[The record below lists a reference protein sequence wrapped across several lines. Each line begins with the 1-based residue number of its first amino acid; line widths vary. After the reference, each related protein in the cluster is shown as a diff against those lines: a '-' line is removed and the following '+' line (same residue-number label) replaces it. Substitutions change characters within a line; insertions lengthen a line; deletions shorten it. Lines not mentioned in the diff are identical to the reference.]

1 MDKKINRY
9 FCVQP
14 FVNTTTRIQGQ
25 NNVCCNINSFESTIK
40 SQSPG
45 KFFLSDR
52 VKKMREKMLKG
63 VKLDECSRCYYQES
77 MVNNSHRIEYNK
89 YYNIKN
95 DQQNEYYDKIL
106 KKLRLSDLDNP
117 LYAELHISN
126 LCNLKCLTCN
136 ERDSS
141 KFHAENKLLGV
152 SDDPSAEYSNFDI
165 NKYKALDSIIKRGL
179 LFLDIRGGETLMVP
193 EVKKILTEVEDDVA
207 KNITLK
213 IQTNGTIEPDKKW
226 IEIFKKFKR
235 TKVNLSIDAFG
246 NDNHYVRF
254 PSDWNKITATI
265 KVLETHGIKFIV
277 NTVVSNINLLLLD
290 KLFGWIQENKYLNYF
305 YILESPEHFRPTNLP
320 QYLLDIAVKRLQ
332 NVSKDFEN
340 KDCHPKL
347 DDLINMCKSS
357 GTDTHWQTFCKEI
370 QMRDKYRQNNITN
383 IIPQIK
389 EYMNAKVQRDQ

>member
-9 FCVQP
+9 FCIQP

-25 NNVCCNINSFESTIK
+25 NNVCCNINNFDSTIDR
-40 SQSPG
+40 QSPG
-45 KFFLSDR
+45 EFFHSDR
-52 VKKMREKMLKG
+52 VKNMREKMLKG
-63 VKLDECSRCYYQES
+63 IKLDECSLCHYQEK

-95 DQQNEYYDKIL
+95 DQPNEYYNKIL

-141 KFHAENKLLGV
+141 KFHAENKLLGI
-152 SDDPSAEYSNFDI
+152 SDEPDVEYSDFDI
-165 NKYKALDSIIKRGL
+165 NKYKALDSVIKRGL

-193 EVKKILTEVEDDVA
+193 EVKKILTEVDADMA

-213 IQTNGTIEPDKKW
+213 IQTNGTIEPDKNW
-226 IEIFKKFKR
+226 IAIFKKFKR

-246 NDNHYVRF
+246 EDNHYVRF
-254 PSDWNKITATI
+254 PSDWKKILYTVN
-265 KVLETHGIKFIV
+265 VLKTNDIKFIV

-290 KLFGWIQENKYLNYF
+290 KLFAWIQENKYLNYF
-305 YILESPEHFRPTNLP
+305 YILESPEHYRPTNLP
-320 QYLLDIAVKRLQ
+320 QSLLDIAAKRLQ
-332 NVSKDFEN
+332 NVSKDFVN
-340 KDCHPKL
+340 KDCHQKL
-347 DDLINMCKSS
+347 DDLIEMCKTSCA
-357 GTDTHWQTFCKEI
+357 DTSWQNFCKEI
-370 QMRDKYRQNNITN
+370 QMRDKYRQNTITN
-383 IIPQIK
+383 IIPEIK
-389 EYMNAKVQRDQ
+389 EYMNAEI

>member
-9 FCVQP
+9 FCIQP

-25 NNVCCNINSFESTIK
+25 NNVCCNINNFDSTIDR
-40 SQSPG
+40 QSPG
-45 KFFLSDR
+45 EFFHSDR
-52 VKKMREKMLKG
+52 VKNMREKMLKG
-63 VKLDECSRCYYQES
+63 IKLDECSLCHYQEK

-95 DQQNEYYDKIL
+95 DQPNEYYNKIL

-141 KFHAENKLLGV
+141 KFHAENKLLGI
-152 SDDPSAEYSNFDI
+152 SDEPDVEYSDFDI
-165 NKYKALDSIIKRGL
+165 NKYKALDSVIKRGL

-193 EVKKILTEVEDDVA
+193 EVKKILTEVDADMA

-213 IQTNGTIEPDKKW
+213 IQTNGTIEPDKNW
-226 IEIFKKFKR
+226 IAIFKKFKR

-246 NDNHYVRF
+246 EDNHYVRF
-254 PSDWNKITATI
+254 PSDWKKILYTVD
-265 KVLETHGIKFIV
+265 VLKTNDIKFIV

-290 KLFGWIQENKYLNYF
+290 KLFAWIQENKYLNYF
-305 YILESPEHFRPTNLP
+305 YILESPEHYRPTNLP
-320 QYLLDIAVKRLQ
+320 QSLLDIAAKRLQ
-332 NVSKDFEN
+332 NVSKDFVN
-340 KDCHPKL
+340 KDCHQKL
-347 DDLINMCKSS
+347 DDLIEMCKTSCA
-357 GTDTHWQTFCKEI
+357 DTSWQNFCKEI
-370 QMRDKYRQNNITN
+370 QMRDKYRQNTITN
-383 IIPQIK
+383 IIPEMK
-389 EYMNAKVQRDQ
+389 EYLDAKI

>member
-9 FCVQP
+9 FCIQP

-25 NNVCCNINSFESTIK
+25 NNVCCNINNFDSTIDR
-40 SQSPG
+40 QSPG
-45 KFFLSDR
+45 EFFHSDR
-52 VKKMREKMLKG
+52 VKNMREKMLKG
-63 VKLDECSRCYYQES
+63 IKLDECSLCHYQEK

-95 DQQNEYYDKIL
+95 DQPNEYYNKIL

-141 KFHAENKLLGV
+141 KFHAENKLLGI
-152 SDDPSAEYSNFDI
+152 SDEPDVEYSDFDI
-165 NKYKALDSIIKRGL
+165 NKYKALDSVIKRGL

-193 EVKKILTEVEDDVA
+193 EVKKILTEVDADMA

-213 IQTNGTIEPDKKW
+213 IQTNGTIEPDKNW
-226 IEIFKKFKR
+226 IAIFKKFKR

-246 NDNHYVRF
+246 EDNHYVRF
-254 PSDWNKITATI
+254 PSDWKKILNTVDLLKTND
-265 KVLETHGIKFIV
+265 IKFIV

-290 KLFGWIQENKYLNYF
+290 KLFAWIQENKYLNYF
-305 YILESPEHFRPTNLP
+305 YILESPEHYRPTNLP
-320 QYLLDIAVKRLQ
+320 QSLLDIAAKRLQ
-332 NVSKDFEN
+332 NVSKDFVN
-340 KDCHPKL
+340 KDCHQKL
-347 DDLINMCKSS
+347 DDLIEMCKTSCA
-357 GTDTHWQTFCKEI
+357 DTSWQNFCKEI
-370 QMRDKYRQNNITN
+370 QMRDKYRQNTITN
-383 IIPQIK
+383 IIPEIK
-389 EYMNAKVQRDQ
+389 EYMNAEI

>member
-9 FCVQP
+9 FCIQP

-25 NNVCCNINSFESTIK
+25 NNVCCNINNFDSTIDR
-40 SQSPG
+40 QSPG
-45 KFFLSDR
+45 EFFHSDR
-52 VKKMREKMLKG
+52 VKNMREKMLKG
-63 VKLDECSRCYYQES
+63 IKLDECSLCHYQEK

-95 DQQNEYYDKIL
+95 DQPDEYYNKIL

-141 KFHAENKLLGV
+141 KFHAENKLLGI
-152 SDDPSAEYSNFDI
+152 SDEPDVEYSNFDI
-165 NKYKALDSIIKRGL
+165 NKYKALDSVINRGL

-193 EVKKILTEVEDDVA
+193 EVKKILTEVDADMA

-213 IQTNGTIEPDKKW
+213 IQTNGTIEPDKNW
-226 IEIFKKFKR
+226 IAIFKKFKR

-246 NDNHYVRF
+246 EDNHYVRF
-254 PSDWNKITATI
+254 PSDWKKILYTVD
-265 KVLETHGIKFIV
+265 VLKTNDIKFIV

-290 KLFGWIQENKYLNYF
+290 KLFAWIQENKYLNYF
-305 YILESPEHFRPTNLP
+305 YILESPEHYRPTNLP
-320 QYLLDIAVKRLQ
+320 QSLLDIAAKRLQ
-332 NVSKDFEN
+332 NVSKDFVN
-340 KDCHPKL
+340 KDCHQKL
-347 DDLINMCKSS
+347 DDLIEMCKTSCA
-357 GTDTHWQTFCKEI
+357 DTSWQNFCKEI
-370 QMRDKYRQNNITN
+370 QMRDKYRQNTITN
-383 IIPQIK
+383 IIPEIK
-389 EYMNAKVQRDQ
+389 EHMNAEI

>member
-9 FCVQP
+9 FCIQP

-25 NNVCCNINSFESTIK
+25 NNVCCNINNFDSTIDR
-40 SQSPG
+40 QSPG
-45 KFFLSDR
+45 EFFHSDT
-52 VKKMREKMLKG
+52 VKNMREKMLKG
-63 VKLDECSRCYYQES
+63 IKLDECSLCHYQEK

-95 DQQNEYYDKIL
+95 DQPNEYYNKIL

-141 KFHAENKLLGV
+141 KFHAENKLLGI
-152 SDDPSAEYSNFDI
+152 SDEPDVEYSDFDI
-165 NKYKALDSIIKRGL
+165 NKYKALDSVIKRGL

-193 EVKKILTEVEDDVA
+193 EVKKILTEVDADMA

-213 IQTNGTIEPDKKW
+213 IQTNGTIEPDKNW
-226 IEIFKKFKR
+226 IAIFKKFKR

-246 NDNHYVRF
+246 EDNHYVRF
-254 PSDWNKITATI
+254 PSDWKKILYTVN
-265 KVLETHGIKFIV
+265 VLKTNDIKFIV

-290 KLFGWIQENKYLNYF
+290 KLFAWIQENKYLNYF
-305 YILESPEHFRPTNLP
+305 YILESPEHYRPTNLP
-320 QYLLDIAVKRLQ
+320 QSLLDIAAKRLQ
-332 NVSKDFEN
+332 NVSKDFVN
-340 KDCHPKL
+340 KDCHQKL
-347 DDLINMCKSS
+347 DDLIEMCKTSCA
-357 GTDTHWQTFCKEI
+357 DTSWQNFCKEI
-370 QMRDKYRQNNITN
+370 QMRDKYRQNTITN
-383 IIPQIK
+383 IIPEIK
-389 EYMNAKVQRDQ
+389 EYMNAEI

>member
-1 MDKKINRY
+1 MDELINRY
-9 FCVQP
+9 FCIQP

-25 NNVCCNINSFESTIK
+25 NNVCCNINSFESTISK
-40 SQSPG
+40 ESPG
-45 KFFLSDR
+45 KFFLSER

-63 VKLDECSRCYYQES
+63 IKLNECHLCHYQES
-77 MVNNSHRIEYNK
+77 MVNNSHRMEHNK

-95 DQQNEYYDKIL
+95 DQTNEYYDKIL
-106 KKLRLSDLDNP
+106 QKLRLSDLHNP

-141 KFHAENKLLGV
+141 KFHAENKILEI
-152 SDDPSAEYSNFDI
+152 SDNPNIEYSNFDV
-165 NKYKALDSIIKRGL
+165 NKYKALDSIIKKGL

-193 EVKKILTEVEDDVA
+193 EVKKILTEVDADMT

-213 IQTNGTIEPDKKW
+213 IQTNGTIEPDKNW
-226 IEIFKKFKR
+226 IAIFKKFKR

-254 PSDWNKITATI
+254 PSDWNKIMSTI
-265 KVLETHGIKFIV
+265 KVLETHDIKFIV

-305 YILESPEHFRPTNLP
+305 YILESPDHFRPTNLP
-320 QYLLDIAVKRLQ
+320 QSLLDIAGKRLQ
-332 NVSKDFEN
+332 NVNRNFVN
-340 KDCHPKL
+340 KDCHQKL
-347 DDLINMCKSS
+347 DDLITMCNISS
-357 GTDTHWQTFCKEI
+357 SDTHWQTFCKEI

>member
-9 FCVQP
+9 FCIQP

-25 NNVCCNINSFESTIK
+25 NNVCCNINNFDSTIDR
-40 SQSPG
+40 QSPG
-45 KFFLSDR
+45 EFFHSDR
-52 VKKMREKMLKG
+52 VKNMREKMLKG
-63 VKLDECSRCYYQES
+63 IKLDECSLCHYQEK

-95 DQQNEYYDKIL
+95 DQPNEYYNKIL

-141 KFHAENKLLGV
+141 KFHAENKVLGI
-152 SDDPSAEYSNFDI
+152 SDEPDVKYSDFDI
-165 NKYKALDSIIKRGL
+165 NKYKALDSVIKRGL

-193 EVKKILTEVEDDVA
+193 EVKKILTEVDADMA

-213 IQTNGTIEPDKKW
+213 IQTNGTIEPDKNW
-226 IEIFKKFKR
+226 IAIFKKFKR

-246 NDNHYVRF
+246 EDNHYVRF
-254 PSDWNKITATI
+254 PSDWKKILYTVN
-265 KVLETHGIKFIV
+265 VLKTNDIKFIV

-290 KLFGWIQENKYLNYF
+290 KLFAWIQENKYLNYF
-305 YILESPEHFRPTNLP
+305 YILESPEHYRPTNLP
-320 QYLLDIAVKRLQ
+320 QSLLDIAAKRLQ
-332 NVSKDFEN
+332 NVSKDFVN
-340 KDCHPKL
+340 KDCHQKL
-347 DDLINMCKSS
+347 DDLIEMCKTSCA
-357 GTDTHWQTFCKEI
+357 DTSWQNFCKEI
-370 QMRDKYRQNNITN
+370 QMRDKYRQNTITN
-383 IIPQIK
+383 IIPEIK
-389 EYMNAKVQRDQ
+389 EYMNAEI

>member
-9 FCVQP
+9 FCIQP

-25 NNVCCNINSFESTIK
+25 NNVCCNINNFDSTIDR
-40 SQSPG
+40 QSPG
-45 KFFLSDR
+45 EFFHSDR
-52 VKKMREKMLKG
+52 VKNMREKMLKG
-63 VKLDECSRCYYQES
+63 IKLDECSLCHYQEK

-95 DQQNEYYDKIL
+95 DQPNEYYNKIL

-141 KFHAENKLLGV
+141 KFHAENKVLGI
-152 SDDPSAEYSNFDI
+152 SDEPDVEYSDFDI
-165 NKYKALDSIIKRGL
+165 NKYKALDSVIKRGL

-193 EVKKILTEVEDDVA
+193 EVKKILTEVDADMA

-213 IQTNGTIEPDKKW
+213 IQTNGTIEPDKNW
-226 IEIFKKFKR
+226 IAIFKKFKR

-246 NDNHYVRF
+246 EDNHYVRF
-254 PSDWNKITATI
+254 PSDWKKILYTVN
-265 KVLETHGIKFIV
+265 VLKTNDIKFIV

-290 KLFGWIQENKYLNYF
+290 KLFAWIQENKYLNYF
-305 YILESPEHFRPTNLP
+305 YILESPEHYRPTNLP
-320 QYLLDIAVKRLQ
+320 QSLLDIAAKRLQ
-332 NVSKDFEN
+332 NVSKDFVN
-340 KDCHPKL
+340 KDCHQKL
-347 DDLINMCKSS
+347 DDLIEMCKTSCA
-357 GTDTHWQTFCKEI
+357 DTSWQNFCKEI
-370 QMRDKYRQNNITN
+370 QMRDKYRQNTITN

-389 EYMNAKVQRDQ
+389 EHMNAKV

>member
-9 FCVQP
+9 FCIQP

-25 NNVCCNINSFESTIK
+25 NNVCCNINNFDSTIDR
-40 SQSPG
+40 QSPG
-45 KFFLSDR
+45 EFFHSDR
-52 VKKMREKMLKG
+52 VKNMREKMLKG
-63 VKLDECSRCYYQES
+63 IKLDECSLCHYQEK

-95 DQQNEYYDKIL
+95 DQSNEYYNKIL

-141 KFHAENKLLGV
+141 KFHAENKLLGI
-152 SDDPSAEYSNFDI
+152 SDEPDVEYSNFDI
-165 NKYKALDSIIKRGL
+165 NKYKALDSVIKRGL

-193 EVKKILTEVEDDVA
+193 EIKKILTEVDADMA

-213 IQTNGTIEPDKKW
+213 IQTNGTIEPDKNW
-226 IEIFKKFKR
+226 IAIFKKFKR

-246 NDNHYVRF
+246 EDNHYVRF
-254 PSDWNKITATI
+254 PSDWKKILYTVD
-265 KVLETHGIKFIV
+265 VLKTNDIKFIV

-290 KLFGWIQENKYLNYF
+290 KLFAWIQENKYLNYF
-305 YILESPEHFRPTNLP
+305 YILESPEHYRPTNLP
-320 QYLLDIAVKRLQ
+320 QSLLDIAAKRLQ
-332 NVSKDFEN
+332 NVSKDFVN
-340 KDCHPKL
+340 KDCHQKL
-347 DDLINMCKSS
+347 DDLIEMCKTSCA
-357 GTDTHWQTFCKEI
+357 DTSWQNFCKEI
-370 QMRDKYRQNNITN
+370 QMRDKYRQNTITN
-383 IIPQIK
+383 IIPEIK
-389 EYMNAKVQRDQ
+389 EHMNAEI

>member
-9 FCVQP
+9 FCIQP

-25 NNVCCNINSFESTIK
+25 NNVCCNINNFDSTIDR
-40 SQSPG
+40 QSPG
-45 KFFLSDR
+45 EFFHSDR
-52 VKKMREKMLKG
+52 VKNMREKMLKG
-63 VKLDECSRCYYQES
+63 IKLDECSLCHYQEK

-95 DQQNEYYDKIL
+95 DQPNEYYNKIL

-141 KFHAENKLLGV
+141 KFHAENKLLGI
-152 SDDPSAEYSNFDI
+152 SDEPDVEYSDFDI
-165 NKYKALDSIIKRGL
+165 NKYKALDSVIKRGL

-193 EVKKILTEVEDDVA
+193 EVKKILTEVDADMA

-213 IQTNGTIEPDKKW
+213 IQTNGTIEPDKNW
-226 IEIFKKFKR
+226 IAIFKKFKR

-246 NDNHYVRF
+246 EDNHYVRF
-254 PSDWNKITATI
+254 PSDWKKILYTVD
-265 KVLETHGIKFIV
+265 VLKTNDIKFIV

-290 KLFGWIQENKYLNYF
+290 KLFAWIQENKYLNYF
-305 YILESPEHFRPTNLP
+305 YILESPEHYRPTNLP
-320 QYLLDIAVKRLQ
+320 QSLLDIAVKRLQ
-332 NVSKDFEN
+332 NVSKDFVN
-340 KDCHPKL
+340 KDCHQKL
-347 DDLINMCKSS
+347 DDLIEMCKTSCA
-357 GTDTHWQTFCKEI
+357 DTSWQNFCKEI
-370 QMRDKYRQNNITN
+370 QMRDKYRQNTITN
-383 IIPQIK
+383 IIPEIK
-389 EYMNAKVQRDQ
+389 EYMNAEI

>member
-1 MDKKINRY
+1 
-9 FCVQP
+9 
-14 FVNTTTRIQGQ
+14 
-25 NNVCCNINSFESTIK
+25 
-40 SQSPG
+40 
-45 KFFLSDR
+45 
-52 VKKMREKMLKG
+52 
-63 VKLDECSRCYYQES
+63 
-77 MVNNSHRIEYNK
+77 
-89 YYNIKN
+89 
-95 DQQNEYYDKIL
+95 
-106 KKLRLSDLDNP
+106 
-117 LYAELHISN
+117 
-126 LCNLKCLTCN
+126 
-136 ERDSS
+136 
-141 KFHAENKLLGV
+141 
-152 SDDPSAEYSNFDI
+152 
-165 NKYKALDSIIKRGL
+165 
-179 LFLDIRGGETLMVP
+179 MVP

-320 QYLLDIAVKRLQ
+320 QSLLDMQ

>member
-9 FCVQP
+9 FCIQP

-25 NNVCCNINSFESTIK
+25 NNVCCNINNFDSTIDR
-40 SQSPG
+40 QSPG
-45 KFFLSDR
+45 EFFHSDR
-52 VKKMREKMLKG
+52 VKNMREKMLKG
-63 VKLDECSRCYYQES
+63 IKLDECSLCHYQEK

-95 DQQNEYYDKIL
+95 DQSNEYYNKIL

-141 KFHAENKLLGV
+141 KFHAENKLLGI
-152 SDDPSAEYSNFDI
+152 SDEPDVEYSNFDI
-165 NKYKALDSIIKRGL
+165 NKYKALDSVIKRGL

-193 EVKKILTEVEDDVA
+193 EIKKILTEVDADMA

-213 IQTNGTIEPDKKW
+213 IQTNGTIEPDKNW
-226 IEIFKKFKR
+226 IAIFKKFKR

-246 NDNHYVRF
+246 EDNHYVRF
-254 PSDWNKITATI
+254 PSDWKKILYTVD
-265 KVLETHGIKFIV
+265 VLKTNDIKFIV

-290 KLFGWIQENKYLNYF
+290 KLFAWIQENKYLNYF
-305 YILESPEHFRPTNLP
+305 YILESPEHYRPTNLP
-320 QYLLDIAVKRLQ
+320 QSLLDIAAKRLQ
-332 NVSKDFEN
+332 NVSKDFVN
-340 KDCHPKL
+340 KDCHQKL
-347 DDLINMCKSS
+347 DDLIEMCKTSCA
-357 GTDTHWQTFCKEI
+357 DTSWQNFCKEI
-370 QMRDKYRQNNITN
+370 QMRDKYRQNTITN
-383 IIPQIK
+383 IIPEIK
-389 EYMNAKVQRDQ
+389 EYMNAEI